1 MATQAQQM
9 EMASIQMQLA
19 SSAEQLQ
26 LVSNAL
32 DLLRHESGN
41 AINDLR
47 RLLAEARSGNKT
59 DRAVNFINVKTYEG
73 GKFTGKIGDYKP
85 WAKRVK
91 IYCNSQC
98 RGFAAALELAE
109 AQTSTVE
116 LGRLGMASSPE
127 SIAELDEKLYD
138 FLVTYTADEAL
149 GNVERFSGNGFEAWR
164 QLKTRYSPGGGR
176 ADLDRSLRMLQR
188 KPCKSLSDLPAAID
202 HLERDLAHHDATSG
216 YKWPEQHKILL
227 LVQMFPE
234 AVAHHLKMSFVA
246 DQTDYQ
252 KVRDAVL
259 RHANTER
266 LADTYRGA
274 KAMDVDNL
282 EPGEGAWTAKNWE
295 ELWEHSEETAEELN
309 YMGKG
314 KGKGKG
320 GKGKGGKGKG
330 KDGKGKDDN
339 KGDGKG
345 RTETRI
351 CHWCK
356 KPSHFKEVCRQW
368 LANKPK
374 TAGVSS
380 LEEQGWEEDRE
391 VNLECFD
398 VECVDCDPLHEEF
411 EIHSETGDDWTE
423 DTRSTTSPMT
433 STPSPSKASVGVSVS
448 PSNTSTPL
456 SPTKSMG
463 SPMSPDPW
471 FAYRNSAVAYRNST
485 DGSAATE
492 PESAVST
499 LSDQSESVGEIIRK
513 KQEELKHKLAKMARA
528 NSLATEES
536 SANSLAAEEQK
547 IQRNDSAASA
557 EAPVVD
563 PPVAPP
569 GMEGLEMRR
578 QARKC
583 KSRQCKAVHE
593 KQTASTETQT
603 AIILPH
609 AMREVL
615 WTASSFEPIVDGN
628 DSDNDETGAPPQ
640 SLGVTGI
647 MDYPSDEAQP
657 PKLHMN
663 AETGVG
669 NGVMDLDILEEEE
682 EQANKIYSIH
692 ADELYAY
699 VFTMIML
706 LLILL
711 LNMDMRL
718 KSRGANFSGD
728 ENMLDKINESRGKY
742 FQILNESRG
751 KDFQILSKIY
761 DQDAMHD
768 VDISPLS
775 EIDSKMPKE
784 RKMRLKRGITID
796 SGAGNSVMPRRMVL
810 NKSSI
815 RESAGSRA
823 GVNYVPAGGGKIPNE
838 GEFDLAFKTL
848 EGNAETWTFQVAE
861 INKALGAVSQLV
873 DLGYKV
879 IFDKNLETGQDMSYM
894 THKATNVVSR
904 LRRERNV
911 WVLDAYVSLNTNNS
925 EQGFH
930 RRG

>member
-1 MATQAQQM
+1 
-9 EMASIQMQLA
+9 
-19 SSAEQLQ
+19 
-26 LVSNAL
+26 
-32 DLLRHESGN
+32 
-41 AINDLR
+41 
-47 RLLAEARSGNKT
+47 
-59 DRAVNFINVKTYEG
+59 
-73 GKFTGKIGDYKP
+73 
-85 WAKRVK
+85 
-91 IYCNSQC
+91 
-98 RGFAAALELAE
+98 
-109 AQTSTVE
+109 
-116 LGRLGMASSPE
+116 
-127 SIAELDEKLYD
+127 
-138 FLVTYTADEAL
+138 
-149 GNVERFSGNGFEAWR
+149 
-164 QLKTRYSPGGGR
+164 
-176 ADLDRSLRMLQR
+176 
-188 KPCKSLSDLPAAID
+188 
-202 HLERDLAHHDATSG
+202 
-216 YKWPEQHKILL
+216 
-227 LVQMFPE
+227 
-234 AVAHHLKMSFVA
+234 
-246 DQTDYQ
+246 
-252 KVRDAVL
+252 
-259 RHANTER
+259 
-266 LADTYRGA
+266 
-274 KAMDVDNL
+274 
-282 EPGEGAWTAKNWE
+282 
-295 ELWEHSEETAEELN
+295 
-309 YMGKG
+309 
-314 KGKGKG
+314 
-320 GKGKGGKGKG
+320 
-330 KDGKGKDDN
+330 
-339 KGDGKG
+339 
-345 RTETRI
+345 
-351 CHWCK
+351 
-356 KPSHFKEVCRQW
+356 
-368 LANKPK
+368 
-374 TAGVSS
+374 
-380 LEEQGWEEDRE
+380 
-391 VNLECFD
+391 
-398 VECVDCDPLHEEF
+398 
-411 EIHSETGDDWTE
+411 
-423 DTRSTTSPMT
+423 
-433 STPSPSKASVGVSVS
+433 
-448 PSNTSTPL
+448 
-456 SPTKSMG
+456 
-463 SPMSPDPW
+463 MSPDPW

-603 AIILPH
+603 AITLPH

-669 NGVMDLDILEEEE
+669 NGVMDLDIVEEEE

-728 ENMLDKINESRGKY
+728 ENMLDKINENRGKY
-742 FQILNESRG
+742 
-751 KDFQILSKIY
+751 FQILSKIY

-784 RKMRLKRGITID
+784 HKMRLKRGITID

-911 WVLDAYVSLNTNNS
+911 WVLDAYVSLKTNNS

-930 RRG
+930 RWG